1 MTGRPLV
8 SCVVPVFNCER
19 YLADAVASIEAQT
32 WRPIE
37 IIIVDDGSTDA
48 TPSVI
53 ARMGERV
60 RALRQDNAGPAT
72 ARNRGARAAQGDFI
86 AFLDSDDEW
95 LPEKL
100 SVQMA
105 RFNARPDLDISLSQA
120 EHWWIPELRDEAETL
135 DERFNSSGSSGGM
148 PVALIRRAL
157 FDRIG
162 MLDES
167 LRHLDWTEWLMR
179 AGDSDAVI
187 ETLPDILTR
196 RRIHHDNMSRN
207 RAGEEPGE
215 RLQVARSRLAR
226 MRRPTS

>member
-1 MTGRPLV
+1 MTGQPLV
-8 SCVVPVFNCER
+8 SCVVPVFNR
-19 YLADAVASIEAQT
+19 AAFLADAIASIEAQT
-32 WRPIE
+32 WHPIE
-37 IIIVDDGSTDA
+37 IIIVNDGSTDDTA
-48 TPSVI
+48 SVI
-53 ARMGERV
+53 AAMGERV
-60 RALRQDNAGPAT
+60 RALHQENAGPAS
-72 ARNRGARAAQGDFI
+72 ARNRGTRAAKGDFI

-105 RFNARPDLDISLSQA
+105 RFKARPDLEISLSQA
-120 EHWWIPELRDEAETL
+120 EHWWIPELREEAETL
-135 DERFNSSGSSGGM
+135 DESFNSSGQTGGM
-148 PVALIRRAL
+148 PVAMIRRAL

-167 LRHLDWTEWLMR
+167 LRHLDWTEWVMR
-179 AGDSDAVI
+179 AADSGAVI

-226 MRRPTS
+226 MRRPSS